1 MSSFEHTRQNVT
13 QALRNLQ
20 AEGPSFQVQRVTP
33 IGDKFARILGTIT
46 ASASPEAVRNAVAKL
61 NNKVVPVE
69 GSVAAIASNGIT
81 QTVEGIVGV
90 LEQRVVLDES
100 NAGGFTAIANTNMYM
115 DSEERLWSLNKTDA
129 GDILIKSHAG
139 DDMEIMQN
147 LMACVASN
155 SVGIQESIPAS
166 DRVANQRSS
175 LQGGDLMAY
184 VSPTLG
190 RTVMGFAVASVVTG
204 EGADTGLLAVID
216 RDGNVEQI
224 DRQLVV
230 ASVASNDIEFDD
242 TTEMEAVAAGNFSL
256 EFIADY
262 YRKMF
267 IRSPE
272 YFDKF
277 WARFKSHAFM

>member
-13 QALRNLQ
+13 QAIRNLQ
-20 AEGPSFQVQRVTP
+20 ADGPSFQVQRVTP

-46 ASASPEAVRNAVAKL
+46 ASAGPEAVRNAVAKL
-61 NNKVVPVE
+61 NAKITPVA
-69 GSVAAIASNGIT
+69 GSFAAIASNGIT

-90 LEQRVVLDES
+90 LDQRIVLDES
-100 NAGGFTAIANTNMYM
+100 NAAGFTAIANTNMYI
-115 DSEERLWSLNKTDA
+115 DAEERLWSLNKTDA

-139 DDMEIMQN
+139 DDLEIMNN

-155 SVGIQESIPAS
+155 SVGVQESIPAS
-166 DRVANQRSS
+166 DRVAGQRRG
-175 LQGGDLMAY
+175 LQGGDLLAY

-190 RTVMGFAVASVVTG
+190 RTVMGFAIASVVNG
-204 EGADTGLLAVID
+204 EGEDLGLLAVID
-216 RDGNVEQI
+216 RDGGVEQVHR
-224 DRQLVV
+224 DMVV

-277 WARFKSHAFM
+277 WARFTSHAFM